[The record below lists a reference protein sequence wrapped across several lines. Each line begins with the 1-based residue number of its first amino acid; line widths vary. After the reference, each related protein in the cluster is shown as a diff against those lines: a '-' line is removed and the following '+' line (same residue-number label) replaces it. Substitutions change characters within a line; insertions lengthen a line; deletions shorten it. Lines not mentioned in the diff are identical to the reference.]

1 MDTPNKSGHDDYGGN
16 VMDAIVGKST
26 LKATPLHPVFVA
38 EISGIDLKNLSQA
51 DLDAIVAAIN
61 QYGVLVFHNDSSL
74 SDEEHMEFGRRL
86 GPLQKLKM
94 LTMIG
99 KSKPRLKYQ
108 TMIDVGN
115 LDETGNLL
123 EENDR
128 RRAYHNGN
136 LLWHT
141 DASFDDNRAVYSM
154 LSAHS
159 IPPAGA
165 DTDFADMRAA
175 YNALPEAKKIAVGG
189 LMAEHSIWYSR
200 ALGGL
205 TDVTEAEKATRPAAH
220 HKLVHI
226 HPVSGKASLY
236 LASHA
241 SHIVGWAFEKGR
253 ALLDELTQF
262 ATQERFVYSH
272 KWRVG
277 DIVMW
282 DNLATMHRATPFEDT
297 KYKRDMRRVTVLERE
312 MAD

>member
-1 MDTPNKSGHDDYGGN
+1 M
-16 VMDAIVGKST
+16 MDAIVDKSS
-26 LKATPLHPVFVA
+26 LKATPLHPVFAA
-38 EISGIDLKNLSQA
+38 EVSGVDLRNLSQA
-51 DLDAIVAAIN
+51 DIHAIVGAIN
-61 QYGVLVFHNDSSL
+61 QYGVLVFHNDTPL
-74 SDEEHMEFGRRL
+74 SDEEHIEFGRRL
-86 GPLQKLKM
+86 GPLQKIKM

-99 KSKPRLKYQ
+99 KSKSRLKYEA
-108 TMIDVGN
+108 MIDVGN
-115 LDETGNLL
+115 LDETGNVLSDG
-123 EENDR
+123 DR
-128 RRAYHNGN
+128 RRAYQAGN

-154 LSAHS
+154 LSANI

-165 DTDFADMRAA
+165 DTQFADMRAA
-175 YNALPEAKKIAVGG
+175 YNALPEAKKIAIDG
-189 LMAEHSIWYSR
+189 LVAEHSIWYSR
-200 ALGGL
+200 MLGGL
-205 TDVTEAEKATRPAAH
+205 TDVTDAEKATRPASH

-241 SHIVGWAFEKGR
+241 SHIVGWPFEKGR

-262 ATQERFVYSH
+262 ATQERFVFSH

>member
-1 MDTPNKSGHDDYGGN
+1 
-16 VMDAIVGKST
+16 MDAIVEKSS
-26 LKATPLHPVFVA
+26 LKTTPLHPVFAA
-38 EISGIDLKNLSQA
+38 EVSGIDLRKLSQA
-51 DLDAIVAAIN
+51 DADAIVAAIN
-61 QYGVLVFHNDSSL
+61 QYGVLVFRNDTPL
-74 SDEEHMEFGRRL
+74 TDEEHIAFGAML

-123 EENDR
+123 EEADR

-154 LSAHS
+154 LSAHA
-159 IPPAGA
+159 IPPFGA
-165 DTDFADMRAA
+165 DTHFADMRAA
-175 YNALPEAKKIAVGG
+175 YNALPEAKKIAIDG
-189 LMAEHSIWYSR
+189 LVAEHSIWYSR
-200 ALGGL
+200 KLGGL
-205 TDVTEAEKATRPAAH
+205 TDVTEAEKATRPASH
-220 HKLVHI
+220 HKLVHL
-226 HPVSGKASLY
+226 HPKSGKPSIY

-241 SHIVGWAFEKGR
+241 SHIVGWPFEKGR
-253 ALLDELTQF
+253 ALLDELTGF
-262 ATQERFVYSH
+262 ATQDRFVYSH
-272 KWRVG
+272 KWRLG

-297 KYKRDMRRVTVLERE
+297 KYKRDMRRVTVLEEE

>member
-1 MDTPNKSGHDDYGGN
+1 
-16 VMDAIVGKST
+16 V
-26 LKATPLHPVFVA
+26 PLT
-38 EISGIDLKNLSQA
+38 
-51 DLDAIVAAIN
+51 
-61 QYGVLVFHNDSSL
+61 
-74 SDEEHMEFGRRL
+74 DEEHIAFGAML

-99 KSKPRLKYQ
+99 KSQPRLKYK

-123 EENDR
+123 EEADR

-154 LSAHS
+154 LSAHT

-165 DTDFADMRAA
+165 DTQFADMRAA
-175 YNALPEAKKIAVGG
+175 YNALPEAKKIAIDG
-189 LMAEHSIWYSR
+189 LEAEHSIWYSR
-200 ALGGL
+200 MLGGL
-205 TDVTEAEKATRPAAH
+205 TDVTDAEKATRPASH
-220 HKLVHI
+220 HKLVHL
-226 HPVSGKASLY
+226 HPKSGKPSIY

-241 SHIVGWAFEKGR
+241 SHIVGWPFEKGR

-262 ATQERFVYSH
+262 ATQDRFVYSH

-297 KYKRDMRRVTVLERE
+297 KYKRDMRRVTVLEEE

>member
-1 MDTPNKSGHDDYGGN
+1 MDGLVES
-16 VMDAIVGKST
+16 S
-26 LKATPLHPVFVA
+26 LKTTPLHPVFAA
-38 EISGIDLKNLSQA
+38 EVSGIDLRKLSQA
-51 DLDAIVAAIN
+51 DADAIVAAIN
-61 QYGVLVFHNDSSL
+61 QYGVLVFRNDTPL
-74 SDEEHMEFGRRL
+74 TDEEHIAFGAML

-123 EENDR
+123 EEADR

-154 LSAHS
+154 LSAHA
-159 IPPAGA
+159 IPPFGA
-165 DTDFADMRAA
+165 DTQFADMRAA
-175 YNALPEAKKIAVGG
+175 YNALPEAKKIAIDG
-189 LMAEHSIWYSR
+189 LVAEHSIWYSR
-200 ALGGL
+200 KLGGL
-205 TDVTEAEKATRPAAH
+205 NDVTDAEKATRPASH

-226 HPVSGKASLY
+226 HPVSGKVSIY

-241 SHIVGWAFEKGR
+241 SHIVGWPFEKGR
-253 ALLDELTQF
+253 ALLDELTGF
-262 ATQERFVYSH
+262 ATQDRFVYSH
-272 KWRVG
+272 KWRLG

-297 KYKRDMRRVTVLERE
+297 KYKRDMRRVTVLEEE